1 MSENHSTIEEDTIP
15 DLLISVDKSVHQ
27 VGQLFAFI
35 YTLVGVY
42 WLVYV
47 IRLFLQLRSK
57 KKSINSPNHS
67 IDNDY
72 LHRIFTLREMTVR
85 NCIFLVF
92 ICCELIYSLTVN
104 IYGNLII
111 FMTYENT
118 SIPIGHN
125 CTVDIWTVI
134 GAGYSTKLGI
144 ILLNIC
150 ANIDSLSFSMMIWL
164 FGVSLFHLSFAAKNK
179 LRVKAIILYI
189 LLGFIIYLVLMIF
202 VLIPYTSL
210 FGSIAQSVMDQISLL
225 IAFYIA
231 TKRFIPA
238 MKSRVIDAFHY
249 NNYRAFLEQKRL
261 LKKYKVIIWYFL
273 FIFEIFV
280 LKDLIFYSVYA
291 VLESISTNSCW
302 FHATYHLPL
311 FHIVGSVQYK
321 LIQIS
326 DCFLVLTH
334 LTNIF
339 VYANILLVNLT
350 LIYIINQIYI
360 KRMLCWE
367 NKNKYR
373 YRYPVLSSPLL
384 HSTN

>member
-1 MSENHSTIEEDTIP
+1 MSENHSTTEKDTIP
-15 DLLISVDKSVHQ
+15 DLLISADEIVYQ

-47 IRLFLQLRSK
+47 ICLFLQLRSK
-57 KKSINSPNHS
+57 KKSMNSPNHS

-92 ICCELIYSLTVN
+92 ICCELIYSLTIN
-104 IYGNLII
+104 IYGIVYI
-111 FMTYENT
+111 FMKSQNA
-118 SIPIGHN
+118 SISIGYN
-125 CTVDIWTVI
+125 CTIDIETVI
-134 GAGYSTKLGI
+134 GAGYSTNLGI

-150 ANIDSLSFSMMIWL
+150 ANIDSLTFSMMIWL
-164 FGVSLFHLSFAAKNK
+164 FGVSLFHLSIAAKNK

-231 TKRFIPA
+231 NKRFIPA

-273 FIFEIFV
+273 FIFEIYV
-280 LKDLIFYSVYA
+280 LNNLIPFNVFA
-291 VLESISTNSCW
+291 VLESIATSSCW

-311 FHIVGSVQYK
+311 FHIGGSIQYK

-326 DCFLVLTH
+326 YCFLVLTH
-334 LTNIF
+334 LTNVF
-339 VYANILLVNLT
+339 LFANILLVNLT
-350 LIYIINQIYI
+350 LICIINQIYI
-360 KRMLCWE
+360 KRMLCRK